1 MIELHNVSKTYH
13 ARNVVTRVLDDVTI
27 RFPRGKSVGILGWN
41 GAGKSTLIRLLGGIE
56 PPDSGTIKRNVKVS
70 WPLGFSGGFQGS
82 LTGREN
88 ARFIA
93 RIYGAPIQAF
103 EQSAEEFAELG
114 QYFDMPVKSY
124 SSGMRSRLAF
134 AVSLAAD
141 FECYLVDEI
150 TAVGDQRFKDKYR
163 AAFVERKER
172 ASMIIVSHNV
182 NTIKQDSDIAAVLR
196 NGKLEMYE
204 DVNDAIKV
212 YQTDTR

>member
-1 MIELHNVSKTYH
+1 MIELHHVSKTFH
-13 ARNVVTRVLDDVTI
+13 ARNVVTRVLDDVTV
-27 RFPRGKSVGILGWN
+27 RFPKGKSVGILGWN
-41 GAGKSTLIRLLGGIE
+41 GVGKSTLIRLLSGIE

-93 RIYGAPIQAF
+93 RIYGTSVKQF

-114 QYFDMPVKSY
+114 KYFDMPAKTY
-124 SSGMRSRLAF
+124 SSGMRARLAF

-150 TAVGDQRFKDKYR
+150 TAVGDQRFRAKYR
-163 AAFVERKER
+163 AAFEERRQR

-182 NTIKQDSDIAAVLR
+182 NTIKQDADIGAVLS
-196 NGKLEMYE
+196 NGKITMYE
-204 DVNDAIKV
+204 DINDAIEV